1 MDLDSAQAPKG
12 PPDFGRSRFHF
23 LSVNGCQSK
32 LLSTS
37 IYSEATSPEKTLD
50 WNWFPPA
57 KGLNISVGYPL
68 SLLETLRCFSHEQKM
83 HKIVDI
89 RWPLPTNMLLAFSI
103 PRGTMQCNRLI
114 YPTGKTI
121 TLRGV
126 KAHDPKWKMLIWEKV
141 SSHVI
146 SDIWIQ
152 NTKRVDVDAA
162 LKNCITPKEDAPS
175 VCV

>member
-68 SLLETLRCFSHEQKM
+68 SLLETLRYFSHEQRM
-83 HKIVDI
+83 HEIVDI

-114 YPTGKTI
+114 YPTGKNNH
-121 TLRGV
+121 V
-126 KAHDPKWKMLIWEKV
+126 EKCEGAWTQMENAYLGENLLTYHFQHLD
-141 SSHVI
+141 SKYKTGWCWCCSEKLHHAKGGR
-146 SDIWIQ
+146 S
-152 NTKRVDVDAA
+152 
-162 LKNCITPKEDAPS
+162 
-175 VCV
+175 